1 MRKALLA
8 LWDELTE
15 TPGARMDAP
24 PLGYRG
30 CALRCEGHGVWH
42 AFGGIVSFGDASRRD
57 RERRFERLILESAP
71 VGVIPEQIF
80 EELGG

>member
-1 MRKALLA
+1 MA
-8 LWDELTE
+8 LWDELKE
-15 TPGARMDAP
+15 TPAARMDAP

-30 CALRCEGHGVWH
+30 CTLHCEDHGEWH
-42 AFGGIVSFGDASRRD
+42 AFGGIVSSGNASRGD

-71 VGVIPEQIF
+71 EGVIPEQIF